1 MKNIINSSFLFI
13 FLAFHSALLAG
24 SEDDLKKWVP
34 QILHSPKMLK
44 QLVDEINAESPRPIP
59 HDPSPVKKDY
69 GFDFPH
75 VSHALENVL
84 IEIKTRHESTGIHP
98 VVLDAGAGTGTATW
112 KMIIAGGQVF
122 PLELNRAAATQLL
135 TRLKKV
141 RTYLNRPPKDLCP
154 AVYIGNVMNFESK
167 AYTHAYDITYSGN
180 LIHFLPPEDAQS
192 YVKQLFKVTKPG
204 GVAVATT
211 NAPSNIPCIFDLW
224 RKNRDQGNPFP
235 GYMIKDQEIIRCGYS
250 DGTERN
256 VAINILDAHSPKNND
271 LYPGTERDGFYSDP
285 QEEIVWEPLPSLT
298 TDNAS
303 YFVRKTHSALH
314 FFDTET
320 LSKLFSDAGFTV
332 TKAYY
337 FSGNGEKI
345 LPEAMTDERFKE
357 NVYNSVVE
365 AYKPDIQ

>member
-1 MKNIINSSFLFI
+1 MKNIINYSFFFI
-13 FLAFHSALLAG
+13 FLFFHSSLLAG
-24 SEDDLKKWVP
+24 STADLKKWVP
-34 QILHSPKMLK
+34 QTLHSPKVLK
-44 QLVDEINAESPRPIP
+44 QLADEINAEAPRPIP
-59 HDPSPVKKDY
+59 LDPSPIKKDY

-75 VSHALENVL
+75 VSHALEKVL
-84 IEIKTRHESTGIHP
+84 IEIKTRYERTGIHP
-98 VVLDAGAGTGTATW
+98 VILDAGAGTGTATW
-112 KMIIAGGQVF
+112 KMIIAGGQAF

-135 TRLKKV
+135 TRLRKV
-141 RTYLNRPPKDLCP
+141 KAYLNVPPKDLCP
-154 AVYIGNVMNFESK
+154 AVYIDTVMNFESK
-167 AYTHAYDITYSGN
+167 AYARVYDITYSGN
-180 LIHFLPPEDAQS
+180 LIHFLSPEDAQS

-211 NAPSNIPCIFDLW
+211 NAPSYIPCVFDLW

-250 DGTERN
+250 DGSERN

-285 QEEIVWEPLPSLT
+285 QDEIKWEPLPSLT
-298 TDNAS
+298 TNDAS
-303 YFVRKTHSALH
+303 YFVRNAHSALH

-337 FSGNGEKI
+337 FSGDDEKI
-345 LPEAMTDERFKE
+345 FPEAMTDEQLKE
-357 NVYNSVVE
+357 KIYNSVVE
-365 AYKPDIQ
+365 AYKPDIE